1 MNYFSRGS
9 FQRLFT
15 LFVMGKSFP
24 FISEIDY
31 IELVVILFILP
42 SKQTLG
48 KRPQL
53 IPSSARIKGTLNPV
67 YLKGNLFY
75 LIFFTFFKSFF
86 YDASWITY
94 KLYNLQHH
102 HQQVFNVI

>member
-1 MNYFSRGS
+1 
-9 FQRLFT
+9 
-15 LFVMGKSFP
+15 MGKSFP

-53 IPSSARIKGTLNPV
+53 ISSSPRIKGTLNPV
-67 YLKGNLFY
+67 YLKGNLFF
-75 LIFFTFFKSFF
+75 LIFFTTHHELHTN
-86 YDASWITY
+86 YTIYNTITNKFLMLY
-94 KLYNLQHH
+94 KQR
-102 HQQVFNVI
+102 

>member
-15 LFVMGKSFP
+15 LFVMGKSFT

-53 IPSSARIKGTLNPV
+53 ISSSARIKGTLNPV

-75 LIFFTFFKSFF
+75 LIFIFLRIMNYIQIIQFTTPSPTSF
-86 YDASWITY
+86 
-94 KLYNLQHH
+94 
-102 HQQVFNVI
+102 

>member
-15 LFVMGKSFP
+15 LFVMGKSFT

-75 LIFFTFFKSFF
+75 LIFFTFF
-86 YDASWITY
+86 
-94 KLYNLQHH
+94 
-102 HQQVFNVI
+102 